1 MNADLALVLAL
12 LTVAIV
18 MFALGR
24 PRMDAVALLMLTV
37 LPFTGVLTMNEALAG
52 FADANVVLIATLF
65 VLGEG
70 LVRTGVAQAL
80 GNLLMA
86 KAGSS
91 ERRLVVLLMLFVS
104 GLGAVMSSTG
114 VVAIFVPIVMRIA
127 QVTGAAPSGLM
138 MPLSVAALSSGML
151 TLVATAPNLIV
162 SGELARHG
170 FDPLHF
176 FSVTP
181 IGLPVLGVSIAYML
195 VARRWLGTRPVT
207 ASVLSLRPSLADW
220 TERYGL
226 ANRAARLRV
235 GSDSPLIGRT
245 LEELDLRAANR
256 VNLVAIERQRRQRVA
271 LLEGAAPAQIT
282 MLAPTAKT
290 QIAAGDILLVD
301 LIDPATD
308 VDEAAE
314 RLSLEQ
320 LPRTEGFFSDRSQD
334 LGMAEVLVG
343 PDSSLVGKSV
353 RDAKLRTRFGLTVL
367 GLRHG
372 NTPRPSGYLEEP
384 LRVGDTLLVGGRWK
398 HIDAV
403 RLQEADL
410 VLLDLPAEY
419 DEVLAVPGKG
429 AWAVGVLGLVVML
442 MVTGAVPNVQ
452 AGLIGALLMG
462 ALGCVD
468 FKSAYDSIHWKSL
481 VLIAGMMPF
490 SIALERTGG
499 VDLAAAALAEVAGTT
514 GPYVLLAALF
524 AATALIGL
532 FVSNTAT
539 AVLMAPV
546 AIGVA
551 TQLGVSPYPFAMT
564 VAIAASAAFMTPVS
578 SPVNTLVVG
587 PGNYTLGDFVKVGVP
602 LTILVLI
609 LSVALIPWLYP
620 L

>member
-12 LTVAIV
+12 LAVAIV
-18 MFALGR
+18 MFAIGR

-37 LPFTGVLTMNEALAG
+37 LPFTGVLTMNETLAG

-65 VLGEG
+65 VIGEG

-86 KAGSS
+86 RAGSS
-91 ERRLVVLLMLFVS
+91 ESRLVVLLMLFVG

-114 VVAIFVPIVMRIA
+114 VVAIFVPIVMRVA
-127 QVTGAAPSGLM
+127 QRTGASPSGLM
-138 MPLSVAALSSGML
+138 MPLSVAALASGML

-162 SGELARHG
+162 AGELARHG
-170 FDPLHF
+170 FDGFHF

-181 IGLPVLGVSIAYML
+181 IGLPVLALSIVYML
-195 VARRWLGTRPVT
+195 VARRWLIAKPVPG
-207 ASVLSLRPSLADW
+207 LPSLTRPSLAAW
-220 TERYGL
+220 VERYGL
-226 ANRAARLRV
+226 QNRAVRLLV
-235 GSDSPLIGRT
+235 SDGSPLVGQR
-245 LEELDLRAANR
+245 LEDLGLRSTDG
-256 VNLVAIERQRRQRVA
+256 VHLVALERPRRQGVD
-271 LLEGAAPAQIT
+271 LLEPSG
-282 MLAPTAKT
+282 KT
-290 QIAAGDILLVD
+290 RIFPGDALLVD
-301 LIDPATD
+301 FVRPEVDAD
-308 VDEAAE
+308 VIAKRFA
-314 RLSLEQ
+314 LSR
-320 LPRTEGFFSDRSQD
+320 LPRTEGFFSDRSQE
-334 LGMAEVLVG
+334 LGMAEVLIG
-343 PDSSLVGKSV
+343 PDSTLVGRTV
-353 RDAKLRTRFGLTVL
+353 RESKFRTRFHLSVL

-372 NTPRPSGYLEEP
+372 SDPMQGGYLDES

-398 HIDAV
+398 HIDA
-403 RLQEADL
+403 LQHQEADL
-410 VLLDLPAEY
+410 LVLDLPAEHA
-419 DEVLAVPGKG
+419 EVLAEPGKG
-429 AWAVGVLGLVVML
+429 PRALAVLALVVGL
-442 MVTGAVPNVQ
+442 MVSGLVPNVQ

-468 FKSAYDSIHWKSL
+468 LKSAYDSIHWKSL

-499 VDLAAAALAEVAGTT
+499 VDLAAGALAEVARTA
-514 GPYVLLAALF
+514 GPSVLLAALF
-524 AATALIGL
+524 IVTASIGL

-551 TQLGVSPYPFAMT
+551 SQLGVSPYPFAMT

-587 PGNYTLGDFVKVGVP
+587 PGNYTLGDFLRIGVP

-609 LSVALIPWLYP
+609 LSVVLIPWILP